1 MQINQKGGLMDLPAK
16 SGIPDLIGRA
26 VLVAIFGA
34 FAAVKGMAIAN
45 FVRAPKIDVLEL
57 ATHIANLAFL
67 LLVVFLVTVRLKPA
81 RGIQSWEAWVSAL
94 LGSALPLLLL
104 ALPQSASVTGLRV
117 AGLIMIAVGWLMSV
131 YVVSYL
137 GRSFSVTPQARRLV
151 TAGPYRVVRHPL
163 YVAEEVAVVGVML
176 LYLSWAAVTV
186 VVVHWLIQLRRMAN
200 EEQVLAANFPE
211 YQAYSEN
218 TPRVIPRLAWS
229 GAARTR

>member
-1 MQINQKGGLMDLPAK
+1 MELPAK
-16 SGIPDLIGRA
+16 SGISDLIGRA

-34 FAAVKGMAIAN
+34 LAALKGMAIVS

-57 ATHIANLAFL
+57 ATQVANLAFL

-104 ALPQSASVTGLRV
+104 ALPQSTSVTGLRV

-137 GRSFSVTPQARRLV
+137 GRSFSVMPQARRLV

-211 YQAYSEN
+211 YETYSNN
-218 TPRVIPRLAWS
+218 TPRVIPRLTS
-229 GAARTR
+229 PGAARAR